1 MSDTFLRPTLVGPR
15 FADHAIPLEVLKD
28 LAVLEEFVVEVAKAL
43 YLKDNPTRQ
52 RMPRGFTDGVSLK
65 LSSVES
71 GSAIPVIALAVAG
84 VSLLPPDNQVYLEK
98 ARDAIVN
105 VIAAA
110 DRQESV
116 VDLVPDKTLNY
127 FDRLGRSLRS
137 GEEIHFPV
145 TGNSS
150 IARLNPETRLRLMES
165 SSLKEIKNEVNARG
179 TIPEADQDN
188 MSFELQLPDGHKVKA
203 PIASEHLQTILA
215 AFNAYQSGARIAV
228 QGIGRY
234 RKGAD
239 RLLGID
245 SVEHVTL
252 LDPLDVP
259 ARLDE
264 LRMLRDGWL
273 DGQGTAPSPAQLD
286 WLSEWFSTSFPDELP
301 LPLTFPTVEGGV
313 RFEWAIGRVDASVDI
328 NLQGREGYWH
338 SHDSAAADSNEA
350 QVDLSTEA
358 GWKSLAARVQQ
369 LCKGSL

>member
-15 FADHAIPLEVLKD
+15 FTDHAIPLEVLKD

-43 YLKDNPTRQ
+43 YLKDNLNRQ
-52 RMPRGFTDGVSLK
+52 RTPRGFTDGVSLK
-65 LSSVES
+65 LSAVEP
-71 GSAIPVIALAVAG
+71 GSAIPVIALVVVGA
-84 VSLLPPDNQVYLEK
+84 SLLPPENQIYLER

-105 VIAAA
+105 VISAA

-116 VDLVPDKTLNY
+116 ADLVPDKTLNY
-127 FDRLGRSLRS
+127 FDRLGRSLRA
-137 GEEIHFPV
+137 GEEIQFPV
-145 TGNSS
+145 PGGSG
-150 IARLNPETRLRLMES
+150 IARLTTETRRRLLES
-165 SSLKEIKNEVNARG
+165 SSLKEITNEVTARG

-215 AFNAYQSGARIAV
+215 AFNAYQNGTRIAV

-234 RKGAD
+234 RKD
-239 RLLGID
+239 SDHLLGID

-264 LRMLRDGWL
+264 LRLLRDGWL
-273 DGQGTAPSPAQLD
+273 DGQGIAPRPTDLD
-286 WLSEWFSTSFPDELP
+286 WLSEAFSTSFPDELP
-301 LPLTFPTVEGGV
+301 LPHTFPTVEGGV
-313 RFEWAIGRVDASVDI
+313 RFEWATDRVDASVDI
-328 NLQGREGYWH
+328 DLQGREGYWH
-338 SHDSAAADSNEA
+338 SHDAGAAQSQEA
-350 QVDLSTEA
+350 QFDLSTDA

-369 LCKGSL
+369 LCKVSL